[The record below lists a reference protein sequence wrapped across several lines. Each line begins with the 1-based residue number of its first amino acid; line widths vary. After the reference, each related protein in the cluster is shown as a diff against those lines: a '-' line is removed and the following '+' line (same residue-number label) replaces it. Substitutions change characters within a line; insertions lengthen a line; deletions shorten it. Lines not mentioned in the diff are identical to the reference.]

1 MKGRKNL
8 LSIVVVITV
17 LIAIMPM
24 SFLANADDPIE
35 ILSYDDLQKI
45 GKEADFPLNGEYK
58 LADNIVND
66 NDDITWTP
74 IGTKNAPF
82 TGKFDGDGY
91 TISNLRILYS
101 IPSQGE
107 GNVPTPI
114 EDVGMFGYVGLSGE
128 VSNLIIA
135 NSIFVEVK
143 AKSPSTVGFIAGNN
157 KGTIKKCA
165 VVNSNIT
172 TEIVFPAAIG
182 GIVGANGGTIE
193 KCYNASDVLVGFQ
206 IPPTALVGGI
216 VGRNEVISPA
226 TTESS
231 ASAVLATIKNCFNI
245 GSLSMK
251 TNNQEVEVTRLGGI
265 AGGNYGEIENTYNAG
280 VLSGGS
286 YAGNITGYQDTSN
299 GSDIKSSYYHESI
312 DLGGF
317 DRSASK
323 STKLTVAEMSNLTKF
338 PGFNALDD
346 WSIKIDYPYPQLRS
360 VAFTDKAGNTTD
372 FSGGNGRV
380 YDPYQIKNATH
391 LNNIRKD
398 MSACYKLEN
407 DILFLDWDFQNEQTN
422 RVIANQKL
430 GSVPSELNCKG
441 QFYNSGKKWIPL
453 GMTTLVQDDK
463 TVVMFESFGGI
474 FDGNNKNIFN
484 LQVSVNESVD
494 ALAGLFAINEGIIKN
509 FNIADKP
516 TAEDA
521 NRLIE
526 DANLKSIF
534 IDDSNLTGVSGSRV
548 SATST
553 GASSIAGSVVS
564 TNEIQGIIT
573 GVKNN
578 AIVEAIAKKKVDP
591 SSAYTACA
599 GGIAGINNSTI
610 SNVENKDSVIAKSNA
625 FNAMSGGIAGA
636 DNAKTGIINT
646 ANNTGTVYAGYD
658 SYNSEELLNIGL
670 EKITKNGAL
679 VAGGIVGKTSRIAN
693 SDAEVKIVTNAKN
706 KGGIMTQFISD
717 NEIDKF
723 CAGGIIGYVDGK
735 STGIMSSDSIYWS
748 ETAKSAIGNKSG
760 EYSSSAKA
768 YNYFSS
774 ISGYD
779 ENSFLTFSVPSKPTG
794 DEGYTTD
801 NYQSHLDGKIASSPP
816 KLYKN
821 TGSTVAINVAKSY
834 APSSN
839 QVLVSVT
846 ATETN
851 LASGQEPIVL
861 DVNFI
866 ITFSVP
872 GKITSDNYTVV
883 DSVNVIVIEGV
894 SKNTT
899 LAHFKSQIDQSQ
911 NIQIY
916 RQSVKQTKDDTI
928 IGTGFVVKIMDGN
941 TVINEYTVSVKGDL
955 TRSGVT
961 PGDGKINITDF
972 IAIKAKI
979 LDASSNFTGKP
990 AYEIAADYNGDG
1002 KINITDMIK
1011 ILAIVRQGGG

>member
-1 MKGRKNL
+1 
-8 LSIVVVITV
+8 
-17 LIAIMPM
+17 
-24 SFLANADDPIE
+24 
-35 ILSYDDLQKI
+35 
-45 GKEADFPLNGEYK
+45 
-58 LADNIVND
+58 
-66 NDDITWTP
+66 
-74 IGTKNAPF
+74 
-82 TGKFDGDGY
+82 
-91 TISNLRILYS
+91 
-101 IPSQGE
+101 
-107 GNVPTPI
+107 
-114 EDVGMFGYVGLSGE
+114 
-128 VSNLIIA
+128 
-135 NSIFVEVK
+135 
-143 AKSPSTVGFIAGNN
+143 
-157 KGTIKKCA
+157 
-165 VVNSNIT
+165 
-172 TEIVFPAAIG
+172 
-182 GIVGANGGTIE
+182 
-193 KCYNASDVLVGFQ
+193 
-206 IPPTALVGGI
+206 
-216 VGRNEVISPA
+216 
-226 TTESS
+226 
-231 ASAVLATIKNCFNI
+231 
-245 GSLSMK
+245 
-251 TNNQEVEVTRLGGI
+251 
-265 AGGNYGEIENTYNAG
+265 
-280 VLSGGS
+280 
-286 YAGNITGYQDTSN
+286 GNITGYQDNSN
-299 GSDIKSSYYHESI
+299 GSDIKTSYYHESI
-312 DLGGF
+312 DLGTF

-323 STKLTVAEMSNLTKF
+323 STKLTVAEMRNLTKF
-338 PGFNALDD
+338 SGFNDD
-346 WSIKIDYPYPQLRS
+346 WFIEKDYPYPYPQLRS

-372 FSGGNGRV
+372 FLGGNGRV
-380 YDPYQIKNATH
+380 YDPYQINNATH
-391 LNNIRKD
+391 LNNVRKD

-422 RVIANQKL
+422 RAIAEQKL
-430 GSVPSELNCKG
+430 SSVPLELNCNG

-453 GMTTLVQDDK
+453 GMTTLVKDEK

-516 TAEDA
+516 TATLA
-521 NRLIE
+521 NSLIE

-534 IDDSNLTGVSGSRV
+534 IDGSNLTGVSGSRV

-658 SYNSEELLNIGL
+658 SYTSKELLNIGL

-679 VAGGIVGKTSRIAN
+679 VAGGIVGKTSRIVN
-693 SDAEVKIVTNAKN
+693 SDTEVKIVTNAKN

-735 STGIMSSDSIYWS
+735 STGIMSSDSTYWS

-768 YNYFSS
+768 YSSFNS

-821 TGSTVAINVAKSY
+821 TSSSTVAIDVAKSY
-834 APSSN
+834 AQSLN
-839 QVLVSVT
+839 QVLVSVA
-846 ATETN
+846 ATEKN
-851 LASGQEPIVL
+851 PASGQEPIVL

-883 DSVNVIVIEGV
+883 DSVNVIEGV
-894 SKNTT
+894 STNTT
-899 LAHFKSQIDQSQ
+899 LAQFKSQIDQSQ

-961 PGDGKINITDF
+961 PGNGKINITDF

-1002 KINITDMIK
+1002 KINITDMIQ

>member
-1 MKGRKNL
+1 MKGRKKL

-35 ILSYDDLQKI
+35 ISSYDDLQKI
-45 GKEADFPLNGEYK
+45 GKDADFPLDGEYK
-58 LADNIVND
+58 LANNIVNNND
-66 NDDITWTP
+66 NVTWLP

-82 TGKFDGDGY
+82 TGKFDGNGN

-101 IPSQGE
+101 IPPQG
-107 GNVPTPI
+107 GGIVPTPI

-128 VSNLIIA
+128 ISNLTIA
-135 NSIFVEVK
+135 NSAFVEVK
-143 AKSPSTVGFIAGNN
+143 AKSPSTVGFIVGNN
-157 KGTIKKCA
+157 KGTIKGCA

-172 TEIVFPAAIG
+172 TEIVFPSAIG
-182 GIVGANGGTIE
+182 GIAGANGGTIE
-193 KCYNASDVLVGFQ
+193 KCYNASDILVGFQ

-216 VGRNEVISPA
+216 VGRNELVSPA
-226 TTESS
+226 TTEPS
-231 ASAVLATIKNCFNI
+231 APAVLATVKNCFNV

-251 TNNQEVEVTRLGGI
+251 TNNQEIEVTRLGGI

-286 YAGNITGYQDTSN
+286 YAGNITGYQDNSN
-299 GSDIKSSYYHESI
+299 GSDIKTSYYHESI
-312 DLGGF
+312 DLGTF

-323 STKLTVAEMSNLTKF
+323 STKLTVANMSDLTKF
-338 PGFNALDD
+338 SGFNALD
-346 WSIKIDYPYPQLRS
+346 WGIEVGYPYPQLRS
-360 VAFTDKAGNTTD
+360 VAFTDKASNTTD

-380 YDPYQIKNATH
+380 YDPYQINNATH

-398 MSACYKLEN
+398 MSACYKLEK

-422 RVIANQKL
+422 TAIAEQKL
-430 GSVPSELNCKG
+430 GSVPSGLNCNG

-516 TAEDA
+516 TATDA
-521 NRLIE
+521 DSLIE
-526 DANLKSIF
+526 DTNLKSIF
-534 IDDSNLTGVSGSRV
+534 IEGSNLTGVSGSRV

-573 GVKNN
+573 EVKNN

-591 SSAYTACA
+591 TSAYTACA

-636 DNAKTGIINT
+636 DNAKTGVINK
-646 ANNTGTVYAGYD
+646 ASNAGTVYAGYD
-658 SYNSEELLNIGL
+658 SYTSEELLNIGL
-670 EKITKNGAL
+670 EKIAKNGAL
-679 VAGGIVGKTSRIAN
+679 VAGGIVGKTSRIVN
-693 SDAEVKIVTNAKN
+693 SDTEVKIVTNAKN

-735 STGIMSSDSIYWS
+735 STGIMSSNSTYWS

-760 EYSSSAKA
+760 EYGSNAKD
-768 YNYFSS
+768 YNSFSS

-779 ENSFLTFSVPSKPTG
+779 ENLFLTFSVPSKPTG
-794 DEGYTTD
+794 DEGYTTN

-821 TGSTVAINVAKSY
+821 TGSSTVAIDVANSY
-834 APSSN
+834 AQSLN

-846 ATETN
+846 ATEKN
-851 LASGQEPIVL
+851 PASGQEPIVL

-883 DSVNVIVIEGV
+883 DDTKIITGVRLGTSVEQFKQQVDQNEYIEV
-894 SKNTT
+894 YKR
-899 LAHFKSQIDQSQ
+899 D
-911 NIQIY
+911 
-916 RQSVKQTKDDTI
+916 VKQSKTSLV
-928 IGTGFVVKIMDGN
+928 GTGYVVKIMESN
-941 TVINEYTVSVKGDL
+941 TVIQEYTIIVKGDVSSA
-955 TRSGVT
+955 TFVSI
-961 PGDGKINITDF
+961 GDGKITPLDY
-972 IAIKAKI
+972 AKVKTHY
-979 LDASSNFTGKP
+979 LGKGTLTGVNFS
-990 AYEIAADYNGDG
+990 AADMNDDG
-1002 KINITDMIK
+1002 EITPLDYAQIKKIYLGK
-1011 ILAIVRQGGG
+1011 

>member
-1 MKGRKNL
+1 MKERKKL
-8 LSIVVVITV
+8 LSIVAVITV

-24 SFLANADDPIE
+24 NFLANADDPIE
-35 ILSYDDLQKI
+35 ISSYDDLQKI
-45 GKEADFPLNGEYK
+45 GKDAGFPLDGDYK
-58 LADNIVND
+58 LANNIANNND
-66 NDDITWTP
+66 NVTWLP

-82 TGKFDGDGY
+82 TGKFDGNGN

-101 IPSQGE
+101 IPPQG
-107 GNVPTPI
+107 GGIVPTPI

-128 VSNLIIA
+128 ISNLTIA
-135 NSIFVEVK
+135 NSAFVEVK

-157 KGTIKKCA
+157 KGTIKECA

-172 TEIVFPAAIG
+172 TEIVFPSAIG
-182 GIVGANGGTIE
+182 GIAGANGGTIE
-193 KCYNASDVLVGFQ
+193 KCYNASDILVGFQ
-206 IPPTALVGGI
+206 IPPTASVGGI
-216 VGRNEVISPA
+216 VGRNELVSPA
-226 TTESS
+226 TTEPS
-231 ASAVLATIKNCFNI
+231 APAVLATVKNCFNV

-251 TNNQEVEVTRLGGI
+251 TNNQEIEVTRLGGI

-286 YAGNITGYQDTSN
+286 YAGNITGYQDNSN
-299 GSDIKSSYYHESI
+299 GSDIKTSYYHESI
-312 DLGGF
+312 DLGTF

-323 STKLTVAEMSNLTKF
+323 STKLTVANMSDLTKF
-338 PGFNALDD
+338 SGFNALD
-346 WSIKIDYPYPQLRS
+346 WGIEVGYPYPQLRS
-360 VAFTDKAGNTTD
+360 VAFTDKASNTTD

-380 YDPYQIKNATH
+380 YDPYQINNATH

-398 MSACYKLEN
+398 MSACYKLEK

-422 RVIANQKL
+422 TAIAEQKL
-430 GSVPSELNCKG
+430 GSVPSGLDCNG

-453 GMTTLVQDDK
+453 GMVSEEQDGE

-474 FDGNNKNIFN
+474 FDGNGKNIFN
-484 LQVSVNESVD
+484 LQVSVSESGD
-494 ALAGLFAINEGIIKN
+494 ALAGFFAINEGIIKN

-516 TAEDA
+516 TATQADG
-521 NRLIE
+521 LIE
-526 DANLKSIF
+526 DADLKSIF
-534 IDDSNLTGVSGSRV
+534 IDGSNLTGVSGSKV
-548 SATST
+548 SATSA
-553 GASSIAGSVVS
+553 GASSVSGSVVS

-573 GVKNN
+573 GVKNS
-578 AIVEAIAKKKVDP
+578 ATVEAIANKKSEP
-591 SSAYTACA
+591 TSAYTACA

-610 SNVENKDSVIAKSNA
+610 LNVENKDLVVAKSNS
-625 FNAMSGGIAGA
+625 FNSISGGIAGA
-636 DNAKTGIINT
+636 NNAKTGVINK
-646 ANNTGTVYAGYD
+646 ASNAGTVYAGYD
-658 SYNSEELLNIGL
+658 LYTPDELLNIGL
-670 EKITKNGAL
+670 EKILKNGAFA
-679 VAGGIVGKTSRIAN
+679 AGGIVGKTSRILA
-693 SDAEVKIVTNAKN
+693 SDAETKIVTDAKN
-706 KGGIMTQFISD
+706 KGGVMTQFISGS
-717 NEIDKF
+717 ETDKF

-735 STGIMSSDSIYWS
+735 STGIMASDSTYWS
-748 ETAKSAIGNKSG
+748 ETAKSAIGNKAG
-760 EYSSSAKA
+760 EYSSSAKS
-768 YNYFSS
+768 YSSFSS

-779 ENSFLTFSVPSKPTG
+779 ENSFLTFSIPNKPTG

-801 NYQSHLDGKIASSPP
+801 NYQSHLDEKIASSPP

-821 TGSTVAINVAKSY
+821 TSSSTVAVDVANSY
-834 APSSN
+834 EQSLN

-846 ATETN
+846 ATEKN
-851 LASGQEPIVL
+851 PAVGQDPIVL

-883 DSVNVIVIEGV
+883 DSVNVIAGV
-894 SKNTT
+894 STNTT
-899 LAHFKSQIDQSQ
+899 LAQFKSQIDQSQ
-911 NIQIY
+911 NIQVY
-916 RQSVKQTKDDTI
+916 RQSVKQTRDDTI

-979 LDASSNFTGKP
+979 LDVPSNFTGKS
-990 AYEIAADYNGDG
+990 AYEIAADYNDDG
-1002 KINITDMIK
+1002 KINITDMIQ